1 MCIIIKIDI
10 RTFMFSIHHVA
21 LSVKDIEK
29 SIKFYAQFGFK
40 EAYRWA
46 SDNGELQIAHLKL
59 GETFLE
65 LFCFQAY
72 QEAPNSSK
80 ELMSDLP
87 RIGVKHF
94 GLKVKSIH
102 ETKQWLIDGGYE
114 DEIEIIRGK
123 TEVDYFFIKDPDGIL
138 LEFIQDDR
146 GL

>member
-1 MCIIIKIDI
+1 
-10 RTFMFSIHHVA
+10 MFTIHHVA
-21 LSVKDIEK
+21 LSVTNIEK
-29 SIKFYAQFGFK
+29 SINFYALFGFK
-40 EAYRWA
+40 IAYTWQ
-46 SDNGELQIAHLKL
+46 SEDKSLQISHLKL

-65 LFCFQAY
+65 LFCFKNY
-72 QEAPNSSK
+72 QKAPESSK
-80 ELMSDLP
+80 ELMTDLP

-102 ETKQWLIDGGYE
+102 ETKKFVLDNGYKG
-114 DEIEIIRGK
+114 DIEIIRGK

>member
-1 MCIIIKIDI
+1 
-10 RTFMFSIHHVA
+10 MFSIHHVA
-21 LSVKDIEK
+21 LSVTNMERTIE
-29 SIKFYAQFGFK
+29 FYARFGFK
-40 EAYRWA
+40 VAYQWQSDDA
-46 SDNGELQIAHLKL
+46 SLQISHLKL

-65 LFCFQAY
+65 LFCFKNY
-72 QEAPNSSK
+72 QEAPESSK

-94 GLKVKSIH
+94 GLKVKSVH
-102 ETKQWLIDGGYE
+102 ETKAFLIEHGY
-114 DEIEIIRGK
+114 DEPIEIIRGK

>member
-1 MCIIIKIDI
+1 
-10 RTFMFSIHHVA
+10 MFSIHHVA
-21 LSVKDIEK
+21 LSVTNMKRTIE
-29 SIKFYAQFGFK
+29 FYARFGFK
-40 EAYRWA
+40 VAYQWQSDDA
-46 SDNGELQIAHLKL
+46 SLQISHLKL

-65 LFCFQAY
+65 LFCFKNY
-72 QEAPNSSK
+72 QEAPESSK

-94 GLKVKSIH
+94 GLKVKSVH
-102 ETKQWLIDGGYE
+102 ETKAFLIENGYQE
-114 DEIEIIRGK
+114 EIEIIRGK